1 MVDDVFAGTAHAKFN
16 LGADADIA
24 SGELRHRPELR
35 QLRNVVVDGNH
46 VPPRFLDRVAL
57 HIAKNALVDTHG
69 PWSASNE
76 KPPLV
81 GEVPL
86 LLGVWGPKG
95 AGKSYNLEL
104 CLRALDA
111 TAVIMSAGELED
123 PLAGVPGRTIRER
136 YRSASRAAS
145 NTGVLSCLV
154 INDVD
159 AGAGTFRSTQNT
171 VNSQMVVGTL
181 MNI

>member
-1 MVDDVFAGTAHAKFN
+1 MM
-16 LGADADIA
+16 
-24 SGELRHRPELR
+24 RRP
-35 QLRNVVVDGNH
+35 GNH

-69 PWSASNE
+69 PWSVSNE

-104 CLRALDA
+104 CLRQRDSGDPRAP
-111 TAVIMSAGELED
+111 GELED
-123 PLAGVPGRTIRER
+123 PLAGVPGRTIHD
-136 YRSASRAAS
+136 AIGAPPAPRATPA
-145 NTGVLSCLV
+145 CCR
-154 INDVD
+154 
-159 AGAGTFRSTQNT
+159 AW
-171 VNSQMVVGTL
+171 
-181 MNI
+181 

>member
-1 MVDDVFAGTAHAKFN
+1 MDDVFAGTAHAKFN

-24 SGELRHRPELR
+24 SGELRYRPELR
-35 QLRNVVVDGNH
+35 QLRNVTVDGNH

-57 HIAKNALVDTHG
+57 HIAKNAMVDKNG
-69 PWSASNE
+69 PWSGDAGGT
-76 KPPLV
+76 PPLT

-111 TAVIMSAGELED
+111 TAPE
-123 PLAGVPGRTIRER
+123 T
-136 YRSASRAAS
+136 
-145 NTGVLSCLV
+145 
-154 INDVD
+154 
-159 AGAGTFRSTQNT
+159 
-171 VNSQMVVGTL
+171 
-181 MNI
+181 